1 MDRDTLHLLAGL
13 AHELRTPISAIAGH
27 TSLLSMGVHG
37 PLAPAQAESMRR
49 IQNNQQQLLTLIN
62 DFMRYAEA
70 ASGAVKVAAERLAM
84 GPILSQAV
92 VAFRDGAAA
101 RGVRVVFD
109 EQEAAGERDVAELD
123 AVVLRSVLDALLQ
136 DALVHSSRDSEIHVR
151 MTHTDRLLCISV
163 SSDGETIVA
172 ESAGSVFVPYARDG
186 AGRPLYS
193 AGGSLALPVARTLSR
208 AMGAELR
215 AVPHAAQRIVQLEV
229 PRSANLR
236 SVAG

>member
-49 IQNNQQQLLTLIN
+49 IQNNQQQLLTLID

-70 ASGAVKVAAERLAM
+70 ASGAVQVITERLAL

-101 RGVRVVFD
+101 QGVRVAFD
-109 EQEAAGERDVAELD
+109 EQQAAGARDVAELD
-123 AVVLRSVLDALLQ
+123 ADVVRSVLDALLQ
-136 DALVHSSRDSEIHVR
+136 DALAHSSRDAEIHVR
-151 MTHTDRLLCISV
+151 MTHTDRLLCVSV

-172 ESAGSVFVPYARDG
+172 ESVGSVFVPYARNE

-193 AGGSLALPVARTLSR
+193 AGRSLTLPAAHSLSR

-215 AVPHAAQRIVQLEV
+215 AVPHAALRIVQLEI
-229 PRSANLR
+229 PRTANLR